1 MDYVL
6 IVAILTFFILFYALN
21 RREGYTDTNINNTI
35 EEINRVKE
43 NVNKTLTNVKDL
55 TGTNTGTTTTIDVM
69 TSIEQL
75 QTGIDS
81 KPYENLDSYTLTYIK
96 NQKER
101 LLVIQNNIV
110 SIRKKIKDVIDS
122 TNVTVI
128 PLDSSTQQSLS
139 FVEAIKI
146 IKDELNIITDSLNK
160 IPDKAPN

>member
-110 SIRKKIKDVIDS
+110 SIRKKIK
-122 TNVTVI
+122 
-128 PLDSSTQQSLS
+128 
-139 FVEAIKI
+139 
-146 IKDELNIITDSLNK
+146 
-160 IPDKAPN
+160 